1 MMLFLRSLLFY
12 IGMTLAILIFTF
24 IAFLILPLPF
34 PWRYKIITGWAYFVI
49 WWLKKTC
56 GLTYQVEGLENIP
69 KTPAIILSQH
79 QSAWETIA
87 YQQIFPIQI
96 WLLKRELL
104 KLPLFGWALA
114 TLKPI
119 AIERK
124 HLRQSMQK
132 IVEQGK
138 QRLAEGS
145 WILIFPEGTRV
156 AKGEKKR
163 YGIGGA
169 MLAAQS
175 GYPVVPVALNS
186 GEFWAPKIFI
196 KYPGVIKVIIGPVIE
211 SKGKSYKEINALV
224 EKWINSVDIN
234 TTN

>member
-12 IGMTLAILIFTF
+12 IGIILAVFIFTF
-24 IAFLILPLPF
+24 IAFLILPFPF
-34 PWRYKIITGWAYFVI
+34 PLRYKIMTGWGYFAI

-56 GLTYQVEGLENIP
+56 RLTYQVEGLENIP

-79 QSAWETIA
+79 QSAWDTIA

-138 QRLAEGS
+138 LRLAEGL

-163 YGIGGA
+163 YGND
-169 MLAAQS
+169 LTKNRQRQ
-175 GYPVVPVALNS
+175 
-186 GEFWAPKIFI
+186 
-196 KYPGVIKVIIGPVIE
+196 KYHF
-211 SKGKSYKEINALV
+211 L
-224 EKWINSVDIN
+224 EKWYFFMCLQIVQKSKKYCALFPWLD
-234 TTN
+234 TWQYQLF